1 MSGKTNAHSLQ
12 CPMVDTDCPTCGE
25 FRSMQE
31 LVRKIQLEYQQEI
44 TRLKDRVKINSKS
57 ILDKTFYLFKQFAIY
72 SHYNFSGFILIF

>member
-12 CPMVDTDCPTCGE
+12 CPMVDADCPTCGE

-44 TRLKDRVKINSKS
+44 TRLKDRVRMNSKT
-57 ILDKTFYLFKQFAIY
+57 ILDKKF
-72 SHYNFSGFILIF
+72 